1 MISSQPVA
9 RNNFRTF
16 SVSLPALRVLCHQ
29 NAGTISIAFTNMQKL
44 TQGDITPPSCG
55 ISQILDR
62 EMI

>member
-29 NAGTISIAFTNMQKL
+29 NAGTISKCIHNCAKTNTREHHSTL
-44 TQGDITPPSCG
+44 FWDISN
-55 ISQILDR
+55 S
-62 EMI
+62 